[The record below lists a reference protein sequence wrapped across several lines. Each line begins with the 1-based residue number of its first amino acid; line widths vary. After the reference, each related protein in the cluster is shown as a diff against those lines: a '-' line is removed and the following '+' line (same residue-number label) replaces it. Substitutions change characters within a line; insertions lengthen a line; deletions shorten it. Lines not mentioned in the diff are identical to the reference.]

1 MENNDASENI
11 KTPEPDKTSLTTN
24 DDKFFKPGNRT
35 IISDCYINDNIED
48 REFKKI
54 FIRLNAKKIAFKK
67 VTFDHCFFD
76 SCYFNNCV
84 FNTCSFIGCKFIGSN
99 FHLCTFERCNF
110 QYAIFERTQIEDD
123 ILDKE
128 APLEENLK
136 RSFAR
141 TLRMNFQQIGDA
153 KAVNKAIS
161 LELNATSAYLKKSWL
176 SNETY
181 YSRKYGGFFKRSFQ
195 FLRWLEFWI
204 LDFIWGNGES
214 ILKLLRTVLLMIVCI
229 ALYDTE
235 AFHDLYNVHDF
246 LNSLA
251 TSSAVFFGFR
261 TPTEYQDI
269 YVALISAIR
278 LTFFALFT
286 AILVKRFSR
295 R

>member
-11 KTPEPDKTSLTTN
+11 KTPEDES
-24 DDKFFKPGNRT
+24 FKLGNRAVM
-35 IISDCYINDNIED
+35 SDFYVSSDIED
-48 REFKKI
+48 QQFKKI

-99 FHLCTFERCNF
+99 FHLCAFERCNF

-161 LELNATSAYLKKSWL
+161 LELNATSAYLKKSW
-176 SNETY
+176 SSKETY
-181 YSRKYGGFFKRSFQ
+181 YSKKYGGFSKRSLQ

-204 LDFIWGNGES
+204 LDLTWGNGES
-214 ILKLLRTVLLMIVCI
+214 VLKLLRTIILVIVCI
-229 ALYDTE
+229 ALYDTLV
-235 AFHDLYNVHDF
+235 FHDFYNIHDYIK
-246 LNSLA
+246 SLE
-251 TSSAVFFGFR
+251 TSSAVFFGFK
-261 TPTEYQDI
+261 TPNEYPNI
-269 YVALISAIR
+269 CVALISAIR
-278 LTFFALFT
+278 LTLFAFFT